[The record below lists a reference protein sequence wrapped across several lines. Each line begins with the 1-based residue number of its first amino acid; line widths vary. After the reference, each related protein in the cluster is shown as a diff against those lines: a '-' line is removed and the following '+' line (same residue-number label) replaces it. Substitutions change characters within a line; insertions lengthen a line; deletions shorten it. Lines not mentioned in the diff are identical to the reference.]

1 MKFFSS
7 YHQSV
12 LRVTAKSYV
21 KRKEDF
27 LDGKRILKQDGK
39 RIFVQIEFPLKKELK
54 TENHNSRIK
63 EAV

>member
-1 MKFFSS
+1 
-7 YHQSV
+7 
-12 LRVTAKSYV
+12 VTAKSYV